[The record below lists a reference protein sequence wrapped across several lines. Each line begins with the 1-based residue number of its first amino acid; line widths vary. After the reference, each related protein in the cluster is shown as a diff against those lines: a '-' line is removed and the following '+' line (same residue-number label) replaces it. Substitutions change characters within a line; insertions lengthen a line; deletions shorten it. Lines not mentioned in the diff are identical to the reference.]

1 MTEYAP
7 VTDNTNMKRVFVSL
21 FLAIIL
27 AFNVVTPIHAADE
40 GLSWIDAG
48 YADSIKAA
56 LVGEINAAAHI
67 SNVNTNTYSDFVRR
81 VLGPVEG
88 ITIASGDINSSYA
101 EQMRQQSAISEF
113 NNYIASIYANPPAS
127 TYAFVQDMGQT
138 LGFIPKQAYAQGIG
152 FTALSPL
159 LPVWKVF
166 RNIAYALLAIIMMV
180 VGFLVMFRKKIDPK
194 TVVTVQNALPKIV
207 VSLILIT
214 FSYAIVGIMIDLMY
228 VVITLIVSL
237 LTNAAPAAFSG
248 QDVMNDYT
256 NANFGKLGLFEGIGG
271 ASKNIAKL
279 ITSNQISQSISSP
292 LIAVI
297 VGLAIIF
304 VYLRILVVLI
314 TSYIQIIIALIL
326 SPIQFL
332 LDAIPG
338 STGGFA
344 AWMKSLISNLLVFPV
359 TALLLVVGT
368 ILTSMGENSSTLW
381 SPPFLGSGT
390 DSGGLLG
397 AITIGIMIAIPNVI
411 KGLQESMKA
420 KPMVN
425 MAGGGG
431 LSGTMGTASQILSL
445 AYYVKGMTPQK
456 VVKSPEEPQKTKG

>member
-1 MTEYAP
+1 
-7 VTDNTNMKRVFVSL
+7 MKRVFLSL
-21 FLAIIL
+21 LIGVL
-27 AFNVVTPIHAADE
+27 LSFNLITPVHAEDE
-40 GLSWIDAG
+40 ALSWIDAG
-48 YADSIKAA
+48 YAESIKSA
-56 LVGEINAAAHI
+56 LLGEINAAAHI

-88 ITIASGDINSSYA
+88 VTISSEDMNTPYA
-101 EQMRQQSAISEF
+101 DKMRQQSAVSEL
-113 NNYIASIYANPPAS
+113 NNYIASIYMHPPAS
-127 TYAFVQDMGQT
+127 TYAFVNDVGQT

-152 FTALSPL
+152 FTTLSPL
-159 LPVWKVF
+159 LPIWKVF

-214 FSYAIVGIMIDLMY
+214 FSYAIVGLMIDLMY
-228 VVITLIVSL
+228 IVIYLLVSL
-237 LTNAAPAAFSG
+237 LTNAVPSAFSG

-256 NANFGKLGLFEGIGG
+256 NANFGKLGLFNGIGG
-271 ASKNIAKL
+271 ASDNIAKL
-279 ITSNQISQSISSP
+279 ISSNKIGQSVSSA
-292 LIAVI
+292 LIGFL

-304 VYLRILVVLI
+304 VYLRILTMLI
-314 TSYIQIIIALIL
+314 MAYIQIIISLII
-326 SPIQFL
+326 SPVQLL

-344 AWMKSLISNLLVFPV
+344 AWMKNLISQLIVFPV

-368 ILTSMGENSSTLW
+368 ILTKLGETSSSLW
-381 SPPFLGSGT
+381 APPFLGSGT
-390 DSGGLLG
+390 DSGGLMG
-397 AITIGIMIAIPNVI
+397 AITIGIMITIPTIV
-411 KGLQESMKA
+411 KGLQESLKA

-425 MAGGGG
+425 MAGGAG

-445 AYYVKGMTPQK
+445 AYYVKGMSPEK
-456 VVKSPEEPQKTKG
+456 VVKPQEAPPPKK